1 MKNVFQ
7 IIGIVVILLAL
18 LIPQSSYG
26 QVSINMNEDI
36 IFIKSDAKLRYVA
49 YYTKE
54 GFREIKDYSEYSEQ
68 PSSAGIP
75 VADLKGKH
83 DYITV
88 FAINE
93 NGDVDSGIFSLT
105 NGAMPEKST
114 ITVVMRED
122 GALETDTPDFTIF
135 EALYTK
141 EGYWGIDEYTIDD
154 EEIGTTIGGLD
165 SGKYP
170 FVTVAG
176 IDAKGNVYAKKIM
189 LK

>member
-1 MKNVFQ
+1 MKNIFQ
-7 IIGIVVILLAL
+7 ITGMVAIFLAL

-26 QVSINMNEDI
+26 QVTINMNEDL
-36 IFIKSDAKLRYVA
+36 IFIKSNVSLQYVA

-54 GFREIKDYSEYSEQ
+54 GFQEITDYSDYNEQ
-68 PSSAGIP
+68 PSSAAIP
-75 VADLKGKH
+75 IGDLKGKH
-83 DYITV
+83 DHITV

-93 NGDVDSGIFSLT
+93 NGDVDSRIFSLT
-105 NGAMPEKST
+105 NGVMPEKST

-122 GALETDTPDFTIF
+122 GALEINTPDFTIF

-154 EEIGTTIGGLD
+154 EEKGRVIGSLD

-176 IDAKGNVYAKKIM
+176 IDAKGNVYAEKII